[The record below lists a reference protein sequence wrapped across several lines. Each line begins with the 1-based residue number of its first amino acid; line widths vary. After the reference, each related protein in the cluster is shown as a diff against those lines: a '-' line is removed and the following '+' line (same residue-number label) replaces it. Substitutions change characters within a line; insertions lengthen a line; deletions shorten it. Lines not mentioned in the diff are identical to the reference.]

1 MTEKDIVMSFD
12 MPGVDVSELEV
23 TILGDELNIMFKGP
37 KDKVDVL
44 GRKITGLYDTKIQLP
59 PNCVREKAEAEFRN
73 GILYVRI
80 PRMTIDRTVPIY
92 VPVKAV
98 V

>member
-1 MTEKDIVMSFD
+1 MMSFD
-12 MPGVDVSELEV
+12 MPGVEAAELEV
-23 TILGDELNIMFKGP
+23 TIVGDELNIMFKGP
-37 KDKVDVL
+37 KDKVDAL

-59 PNCVREKAEAEFRN
+59 PNCVREQAEAEFRN

-92 VPVKAV
+92 VPVRAV